1 MQPDI
6 KPKKDTNSKHSTQKP
21 SFPYRSLVS
30 LEENIEMYQPLG
42 QNMLLLKTLS
52 KTDNI
57 FEGRHLL
64 LHLLLLGDEFHG
76 ACRLV
81 S

>member
-6 KPKKDTNSKHSTQKP
+6 KPKKDTNSKHSTQKQP

-52 KTDNI
+52 KTDNN
-57 FEGRHLL
+57 L
-64 LHLLLLGDEFHG
+64 
-76 ACRLV
+76 
-81 S
+81 

>member
-6 KPKKDTNSKHSTQKP
+6 KPKNDTNSKHSTQKP

-52 KTDNI
+52 KTDNN
-57 FEGRHLL
+57 L
-64 LHLLLLGDEFHG
+64 
-76 ACRLV
+76 
-81 S
+81 